1 MAIERTLSIIK
12 PDAIEKHKIGAI
24 IERLEKEGFK
34 IVAMKRL
41 HLTLPEARGFYA
53 VHRERPF
60 FELPPG
66 IGVQVLDDK
75 RPWLFRNF
83 FRPIRALLRRRPSA
97 LMHPDDL
104 AYGSTSLWTD
114 LRNAGAEVVDTEVV
128 VDGQFTTSR
137 SPDDLRAFCPAI
149 VEQFAARRVAH

>member
-1 MAIERTLSIIK
+1 MGGAGNGLPFGDRFLDDEVFPLDVDLDIT
-12 PDAIEKHKIGAI
+12 KIS
-24 IERLEKEGFK
+24 
-34 IVAMKRL
+34 
-41 HLTLPEARGFYA
+41 
-53 VHRERPF
+53 VHRDRERPF